1 MSEMPLEEKN
11 FKRVKVKQEIV
22 RIEGKG
28 KEK

>member
-28 KEK
+28 EEK